1 MSATVHLVLTGQLL
15 PGFSTDAV
23 AAGLSRLL
31 RVPEHQAHG
40 LLAGK
45 ETIIKRSLPK
55 QEVPRYLDAL
65 AGIGAAARTEPVPA
79 PADGG
84 FPQIAFDEPKPVPV
98 AKQMAPAAVP
108 IPASAPATAPEPKGL
123 PLDDLL
129 DNLFGASSETPG
141 GVAKTTPAPAAPAPA
156 PKPVPSALEL
166 VSTPEDTI
174 TCPACQ
180 LTQPR
185 RTLCRSCGAD
195 MPRMLAAKE
204 EAARQPQAPAAETG
218 NANPYQTPKS
228 TVRDHEYSDT
238 TETPPWLGFSLHGRI
253 GRVRYM
259 ARSMASMLLVMV
271 LGLVGALLTAATH
284 TALLMG
290 FLMIVG
296 GVVSVWLSLRTLVHR
311 LHDVNLT
318 GKWVLLA
325 MVLPAA
331 MALTGSPYA
340 AGVVA
345 GLMWLASLLLLVS
358 PGNKDD
364 NNYGFPSGPNTTGTA
379 IGAVLWVVMTVS
391 YLIANPVQQYAQYQQ
406 RAREKAIEQFE
417 QQHGELT
424 PEQRAR
430 LEEMVRQ
437 QGQQQ
442 LDQIQQQQQQQEQQ
456 ETDSEE

>member
-1 MSATVHLVLTGQLL
+1 MSATVHLVLTGHLL

-45 ETIIKRSLPK
+45 ETIIKRSLPR

-65 AGIGAAARTEPVPA
+65 TGIGAAARTEPVPA

-84 FPQIAFDEPKPVPV
+84 FPQIAFDEPKPAPV

-108 IPASAPATAPEPKGL
+108 TPAPAPATAPEPKGL

-141 GVAKTTPAPAAPAPA
+141 GVAKTTPAPAVPAPA
-156 PKPVPSALEL
+156 SKPVPSALEL
-166 VSTPEDTI
+166 VSAPEDTI

-204 EAARQPQAPAAETG
+204 EAARMPQSPVEESG
-218 NANPYQTPKS
+218 KANPYDAPRS
-228 TVRDHEYSDT
+228 VVRDHEYSDL
-238 TETPPWLGFSLHGRI
+238 TEIPAWWGASLHGRI
-253 GRVRYM
+253 GRVRCM
-259 ARSMASMLLVMV
+259 ARSMASLLPV
-271 LGLVGALLTAATH
+271 LAGAVVGG
-284 TALLMG
+284 LLMAVTKSMTIMG
-290 FLMIVG
+290 ILMLVG
-296 GVVSVWLSLRTLVHR
+296 GVFTLWLSLRTWVHR
-311 LHDVNLT
+311 LHDLNLT
-318 GKWVLLA
+318 GKWVLLSI
-325 MVLPAA
+325 VLPPA
-331 MALTGSPYA
+331 MALTGSPIA
-340 AGVVA
+340 AGIVSVLFWI
-345 GLMWLASLLLLVS
+345 GSLLLLLI
-358 PGNKDD
+358 PGNKGD
-364 NNYGFPSGPNTTGTA
+364 NNYGPPPGPDTA
-379 IGAVLWVVMTVS
+379 LTIFGAVLWGLLLAAS
-391 YLIANPVQQYAQYQQ
+391 LFANPMKRYADYQQ
-406 RAREKAIEQFE
+406 RAREKAIERAE

-442 LDQIQQQQQQQEQQ
+442 LDQIQQQEQ